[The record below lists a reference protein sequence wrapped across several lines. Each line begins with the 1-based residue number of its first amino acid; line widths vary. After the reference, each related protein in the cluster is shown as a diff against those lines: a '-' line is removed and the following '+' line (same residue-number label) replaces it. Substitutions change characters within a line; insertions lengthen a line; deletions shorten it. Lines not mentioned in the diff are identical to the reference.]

1 MGKGQERASCSFP
14 TKTVPLLSG
23 EKTKFLNCQDLTRRD
38 MLTYMLRQKQLS
50 ETAVEKTQTLA
61 DDQEAK

>member
-1 MGKGQERASCSFP
+1 
-14 TKTVPLLSG
+14 
-23 EKTKFLNCQDLTRRD
+23 

-61 DDQEAK
+61 DDQEEK